1 MFFLETNITLS
12 NIYDHRFLLPRSPS
26 SKLFPQVTSLA
37 PAPPPPPPRQSNFQK
52 SSSPASPL
60 HTSTTVLVCIFPSIL
75 NHSQGNKKVQ
85 INRAFKS
92 WSFFFHQKRKKKK
105 KKSRQAL
112 HEIFFNLQFKNAEVT
127 QSPISKSTSPFSVV
141 PKNGKW

>member
-12 NIYDHRFLLPRSPS
+12 NIYDHRFLLSRSPS

-37 PAPPPPPPRQSNFQK
+37 PAPPDSNFQK
-52 SSSPASPL
+52 SSSPAPPL

-85 INRAFKS
+85 INRA
-92 WSFFFHQKRKKKK
+92 
-105 KKSRQAL
+105 L

-127 QSPISKSTSPFSVV
+127 QSFILKSTSPFSVA